1 MNNDNNSDELI
12 NEAKQRLN
20 DAVRETQRQSQE
32 AAVQLGGLLRIGAK
46 KLREAADAAGKAI
59 ANDIN
64 KRG

>member
-1 MNNDNNSDELI
+1 MNNNNDELL

-32 AAVQLGGLLRIGAK
+32 AAVQIGGLLRFGAK

-59 ANDIN
+59 ADDIN